1 MNEIKK
7 EILKYLKQIKKSEKN
22 SEYKFQIEKSIKQVK
37 NCEKLLD
44 ITHPN
49 LNHVAAYD
57 GTWWRTY
64 FMSVNGYSK
73 QPDGSFKV
81 INILIDS
88 EINFKGFESFLK
100 SKKRNK
106 KINQILN

>member
-7 EILKYLKQIKKSEKN
+7 YIFLKYLKQIKKCESNLEL
-22 SEYKFQIEKSIKQVK
+22 KFEFKKSIKQVR
-37 NCEKLLD
+37 NCEILLD

-49 LNHVAAYD
+49 HVAYD
-57 GTWWRTY
+57 ATY

-73 QPDGSFKV
+73 QPDGSFKI
-81 INILIDS
+81 INIQINS
-88 EINFKGFESFLK
+88 EINFNEFELFLK

>member
-1 MNEIKK
+1 MNEIIKK
-7 EILKYLKQIKKSEKN
+7 DIFLKYLKQIKKSEKN

-49 LNHVAAYD
+49 LNLVAYD
-57 GTWWRTY
+57 V
-64 FMSVNGYSK
+64 MSVNGYSK

-106 KINQILN
+106 KINQILNYKYK